1 MCGSLSTAH
10 LVWHWP
16 PTAGCRS
23 IPAVP
28 CATPGPLP
36 LRGDAPSRGRSAV
49 AQRPHLFGLCSLF
62 CFFLAELAIRFRF
75 FCCCLGHMESPRKP
89 WASPRAK
96 GHNTCGM
103 WWWTSPDA
111 PPPCRIAFVRSR
123 PIAASHP
130 RLVGCPFP
138 RPAEWTPHPVAAL
151 VWLHSART
159 CVFNVSLKCFMPPSV
174 MERAQLFT
182 KPGYRMRGVGCLIG
196 RGAGLAIIWP
206 VHNLCHKFVCPRSS
220 PRV

>member
-111 PPPCRIAFVRSR
+111 PPP
-123 PIAASHP
+123 AASP
-130 RLVGCPFP
+130 SFAVAPSPLLIPASLGAPSPVQPSGRLTQ
-138 RPAEWTPHPVAAL
+138 W
-151 VWLHSART
+151 
-159 CVFNVSLKCFMPPSV
+159 PPSFGCTV
-174 MERAQLFT
+174 
-182 KPGYRMRGVGCLIG
+182 PGPVCSTYLSNASCRHQSWKELSSSQNLVIG
-196 RGAGLAIIWP
+196 
-206 VHNLCHKFVCPRSS
+206 
-220 PRV
+220 